1 MHYYNLLTV
10 CLIRT
15 AWAFFQA
22 QMLYHEREDFTGQVS
37 YELGFGR
44 FPLLRVYVPACMLFM
59 TDFRMALYILFPT
72 LCVME
77 TFLNSQYKEIRARTM
92 EDNPDDG
99 YLQNGQTIRDLALFL
114 AMFAGLY
121 THSSTLVHRFITHEM
136 SMKQQRCL
144 T

>member
-1 MHYYNLLTV
+1 
-10 CLIRT
+10 
-15 AWAFFQA
+15 
-22 QMLYHEREDFTGQVS
+22 MLYQEREDFTGQVS

-44 FPLLRVYVPACMLFM
+44 FPLLRVYIPACMLFM

-72 LCVME
+72 LCIME
-77 TFLNSQYKEIRARTM
+77 TVLNEYYREITARNMEEVPDVGFLK
-92 EDNPDDG
+92 DDMK
-99 YLQNGQTIRDLALFL
+99 IRDLALFL